1 MSSAIAIIDFGSQFT
16 QLIARRIREM
26 NVYCEIFSSN
36 LTSFEAMSKFNG
48 FIFSGGPQ
56 SINSNFVKTSK
67 VVHEIIKY
75 NEIKRVS
82 ILGIC
87 YGQQLICH
95 YFGARIKKKFKQE
108 FGKTKI
114 KILKESPI
122 INDMWKVN
130 SEVDV
135 LMSHMDSVETIPQGF
150 TVIALSII
158 NHAIA
163 IIANEERKIY
173 CTQFHPEVKIKANGS
188 KLLSNFLD
196 IANCKR
202 DWTIKSFIDEQKE
215 KIQNLVGKRKIV
227 AAVSGGIDSS
237 VAATLTYRAVGK
249 RLNCVFIN
257 TGLLRKNQTISLLKN
272 IPINYIDRSRLFLNK
287 LKGITAPEEKRKIIG
302 NTFIEVFE
310 EEAKK
315 IKDVHFLMQGTI
327 YSDVIESGHASEH
340 TSTIKSHHNV
350 GGLPERMNLK
360 LVEPLR
366 YLFKDEVRLLG
377 KEIGLSDE
385 IIFQHPFPGS
395 GLAVRIIGEV
405 NKERLQILQDIDEIY
420 INKMKDYDLYSK
432 IWQAFAI
439 LLPIKTVGVM
449 GDNRTYEYVCAL
461 RAVTSSD
468 GMTADAFPFE
478 NKNQYSLIFWNFL
491 QDVGNAIVN
500 NISRVNR
507 IVYDLTSKPPATI
520 EWE

>member
-1 MSSAIAIIDFGSQFT
+1 MSAIAVIDFGSQFT
-16 QLIARRIREM
+16 QLIARQIREM
-26 NVYCEIFSSN
+26 GVYCEIFPSN
-36 LTSFEAMSKFNG
+36 IDFETVSKFNG

-56 SINSNFVKTSK
+56 SVNDNCSEVSEVAHK
-67 VVHEIIKY
+67 IIKL
-75 NEIKRVS
+75 NETINTP

-95 YFGARIKKKFKQE
+95 YFGAKVRKEFNQE

-122 INDMWKVN
+122 IKDTWDVN

-135 LMSHMDSVETIPQGF
+135 LMNHADSVETIPQGF
-150 TVIALSII
+150 TAIASGII
-158 NHAIA
+158 NQTIS
-163 IIANEERKIY
+163 IIANEQRKIY
-173 CTQFHPEVKIKANGS
+173 CTQFHPEVKPTTNGS

-196 IANCKR
+196 IANCER
-202 DWTIKSFIDEQKE
+202 DWTMKSFIEKQKE
-215 KIQNLVGKRKIV
+215 KIQNLVGEKKVI
-227 AAVSGGIDSS
+227 AAVSGGVDSS
-237 VAATLTYRAVGK
+237 VAAVLTHKAIGK
-249 RLNCVFIN
+249 QLNCIFID
-257 TGLLRKNQTISLLKN
+257 TGLLRKSQTTAMLKE
-272 IPINYIDRSRLFLNK
+272 IPINYVDKSNLFLSR
-287 LKGITAPEEKRKIIG
+287 LKGITDPEEKRKIIG

-315 IKDVHFLMQGTI
+315 IGDVDFLMQGTI
-327 YSDVIESGHASEH
+327 YSDVVESGHASGN

-350 GGLPERMNLK
+350 GGLPEKMNLK

-385 IIFQHPFPGS
+385 IIFQHPFPGP

-405 NKERLQILQDIDEIY
+405 DEEKVRILQEVDEIY
-420 INKMKDYDLYSK
+420 INTMKNYDLYYK
-432 IWQAFAI
+432 IWQAFAV
-439 LLPIKTVGVM
+439 LLPVKTVGVM
-449 GDNRTYEYVCAL
+449 GDNRTYGYVCAL

-478 NKNQYSLIFWNFL
+478 NKDQHSLVFWRFL
-491 QDVGNAIVN
+491 QDVSSIIVN
-500 NISRVNR
+500 KVSGVNR
-507 IVYDLTSKPPATI
+507 VVYDLTSKPPATI